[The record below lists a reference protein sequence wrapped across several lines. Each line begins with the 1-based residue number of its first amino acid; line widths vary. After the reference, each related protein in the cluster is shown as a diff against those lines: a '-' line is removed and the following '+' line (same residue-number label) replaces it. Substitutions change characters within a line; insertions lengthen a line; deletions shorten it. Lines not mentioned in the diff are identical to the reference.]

1 MVIHKATRRIH
12 DKNGGIEQLKEW
24 LAASQSTVGF
34 TGAGV
39 STESGVPD
47 FRTPNSP
54 WMKNK
59 PLPFDVFMNSAE
71 ARQES
76 WRRKFVMDDL
86 YSGARPGVCHMA
98 MAEMV
103 NCGPMSAIITQN
115 IDGLHQM
122 SGVSDDKVVELH
134 GNGTYATCLAC
145 GLRHELADIRPTFEA
160 TGKAPVC
167 VECGGIVKSAIISF
181 GQAMPEEA
189 MLLAQDLTLECD
201 LFLAIGSS
209 LVVFP
214 AAGFPML
221 AKEQGARLVIVNR
234 EATDL
239 DDWADLVIRGEVGE
253 IFGSFLS
260 DAKIPA

>member
-1 MVIHKATRRIH
+1 MVVQKAKRRIY
-12 DKNGGIEQLKEW
+12 DKESGIEQLKEW
-24 LAASQSTVGF
+24 LDTSRSAVGF
-34 TGAGV
+34 TGAGI

-47 FRTPNSP
+47 FRSANSP

-76 WRRKFVMDDL
+76 WRRKFIMDDL
-86 YSGARPGVCHMA
+86 YKDARPGIGHNA
-98 MAEMV
+98 LAEMV
-103 NCGPMSAIITQN
+103 HRGTMSAIITQN

-122 SGVSDDKVVELH
+122 SGAPDDKIIELH

-145 GLRHELADIRPTFEA
+145 GLRHELSDIRPKFEV

-167 VECGGIVKSAIISF
+167 EECGGIVKSAIVSF
-181 GQAMPEEA
+181 GQAMPEKA
-189 MLLAQDLTLECD
+189 MHLAQDRTLECD

-239 DDWADLVIRGEVGE
+239 DGWADLVIRGEVGE
-253 IFGSFLS
+253 VFAPFVACEKLPS
-260 DAKIPA
+260 